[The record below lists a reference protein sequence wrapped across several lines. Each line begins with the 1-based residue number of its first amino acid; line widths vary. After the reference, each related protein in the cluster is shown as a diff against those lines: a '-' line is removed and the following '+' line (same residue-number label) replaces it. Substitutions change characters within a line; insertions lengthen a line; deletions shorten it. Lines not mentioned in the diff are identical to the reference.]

1 MALADDLDRLETA
14 IRQLQVRWDLFFSGA
29 EKKPPVDMQAQVEQ
43 LVRRYAN
50 QEIRNN
56 GERFRYQGL
65 TARFTT
71 FSELWQKRLRAR
83 EEGKVFGMHGL
94 RAEKLPPPPPPP
106 PREVPHERAA
116 AAAPSEFRVTDARH
130 DAESIRALYDR
141 FVEARARA
149 GEGGA
154 PAFDSFRQLI
164 AKQADRIRAEK
175 GAQAVDFRLETKD
188 GKVSLKA
195 RVVK

>member
-14 IRQLQVRWDLFFSGA
+14 IRQLQVKWDLFFSGA
-29 EKKPPVDMQAQVEQ
+29 EKKPPVDTQAQVDQ

-56 GERFRYQGL
+56 GERFRYQSL
-65 TARFTT
+65 TARYTT

-94 RAEKLPPPPPPP
+94 RAEKMPPPPP
-106 PREVPHERAA
+106 PRPQLEHPHA
-116 AAAPSEFRVTDARH
+116 AAAPSEFRVADAGR
-130 DAESIRALYDR
+130 DTESIRALYDR
-141 FVEARARA
+141 FVAEKARA
-149 GEGGA
+149 GDGAA
-154 PAFDSFRQLI
+154 PAFESFRQLI
-164 AKQADRIRAEK
+164 AKQSDRIRSEK
-175 GAQAVDFRLETKD
+175 GARAVDFRLETKD
-188 GKVSLKA
+188 GKVALKA